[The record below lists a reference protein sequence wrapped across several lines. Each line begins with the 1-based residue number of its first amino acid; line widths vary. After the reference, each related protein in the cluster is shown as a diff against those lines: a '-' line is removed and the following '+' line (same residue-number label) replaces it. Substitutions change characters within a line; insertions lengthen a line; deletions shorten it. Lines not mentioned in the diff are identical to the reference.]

1 VVWGVLGSFY
11 LLMFVP
17 VIVMVG
23 RPLFERFRRPKDES
37 VVA

>member
-1 VVWGVLGSFY
+1 VVWGVFGAFY

-23 RPLFERFRRPKDES
+23 RPLLERARGRKDDG
-37 VVA
+37 VVT